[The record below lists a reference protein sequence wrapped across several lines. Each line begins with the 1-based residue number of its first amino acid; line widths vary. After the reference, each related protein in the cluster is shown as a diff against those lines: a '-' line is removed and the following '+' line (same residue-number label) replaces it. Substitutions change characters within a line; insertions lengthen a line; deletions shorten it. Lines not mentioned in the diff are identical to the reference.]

1 MLPEWLMFNVD
12 EWHVCSV
19 VEILELFNHPS
30 EELKMALSRHVDLF
44 NPRDY
49 NWAVSFHDRLI
60 DLCIDCMHSGM

>member
-1 MLPEWLMFNVD
+1 MLPKLQKVSIDKWRLY
-12 EWHVCSV
+12 SV

-49 NWAVSFHDRLI
+49 SPAVSLGD
-60 DLCIDCMHSGM
+60 